1 MKDLTF
7 YNDLPKMSIDY
18 LESLRKEKSF
28 NFLPTIKGSTI
39 LERK

>member
-18 LESLRKEKSF
+18 LESLRKEKVSTF
-28 NFLPTIKGSTI
+28 YQPLKGLRI

>member
-18 LESLRKEKSF
+18 LEREKKKVSTFYQPLKGLR
-28 NFLPTIKGSTI
+28 I